1 MEAADNQGMVAVYGT
16 KDDTWVTATA
26 TDEAKEKMR
35 FAPSQSDQWQP
46 WKEPPA
52 SPCH

>member
-26 TDEAKEKMR
+26 TDEAKEKDAFPR
-35 FAPSQSDQWQP
+35 SLP
-46 WKEPPA
+46 K
-52 SPCH
+52 